1 VSLSSCLAVG
11 CGLWAGAAC
20 GRPPEA
26 RGRRAPAGAG
36 AAARSGGEEDAR
48 RQPQPLQQR
57 HPARTQMPKLV
68 GAVDQ
73 GTSSTR
79 FILFDESGAQVA
91 KHQVC
96 GILRC
101 VVRRQDGHSHR
112 DAATTGSQPPAA
124 RTSVLTTT
132 PRPMSVP
139 HLCRWN
145 LHRSTRRR
153 VGASTTQKKYC
164 KLCRW
169 EARPPQSI
177 ESIGTSQSACSC
189 RSVLSAVA
197 GSSHCTVAARLG
209 VRAHVDLHQRDD
221 EAGRGW
227 KVLRR

>member
-1 VSLSSCLAVG
+1 
-11 CGLWAGAAC
+11 
-20 GRPPEA
+20 
-26 RGRRAPAGAG
+26 
-36 AAARSGGEEDAR
+36 
-48 RQPQPLQQR
+48 
-57 HPARTQMPKLV
+57 MPKLV

-112 DAATTGSQPPAA
+112 DPATTGSQPPAA
-124 RTSVLTTT
+124 RTSVLTAT
-132 PRPMSVP
+132 PRPMPVP
-139 HLCRWN
+139 HLRRWN

-169 EARPPQSI
+169 EARPPSLSDR
-177 ESIGTSQSACSC
+177 EQSAAAG
-189 RSVLSAVA
+189 VAPSAVA
-197 GSSHCTVAARLG
+197 GSSHCTVAAGLG
-209 VRAHVDLHQRDD
+209 VRARVDLHRRDD

-227 KVLRR
+227 EVQRR